1 MSLHFSRK
9 SRSLVEHLGKAALF
23 GGLSISA
30 DCALSRLRASGGFRA
45 RAIALLFECRLR
57 TQRVSPSH
65 GRASGSN
72 TSLTGPTLA
81 TRPRSSA
88 VRQPRHAGCRSHC
101 RGRVRTFADLRR
113 VVRRGDPR
121 PHASAIPAGAHVALA
136 PLETPTH
143 RVFGAATLASWT
155 ALPQPRWR
163 TSALRCPQPRLPL
176 EAPSSV
182 QGRGLILA
190 ARHGSNCVFLPNID
204 LSRTAAG
211 PAACHSPVIRHC

>member
-1 MSLHFSRK
+1 MASALSATPASAGAGPMSQRFSRK
-9 SRSLVEHLGKAALF
+9 FRSLVEHLGKAALF

-65 GRASGSN
+65 GRASGPN

-88 VRQPRHAGCRSHC
+88 VRQPRHAGCR

-136 PLETPTH
+136 LWRPPRT
-143 RVFGAATLASWT
+143 GYSA
-155 ALPQPRWR
+155 PQ
-163 TSALRCPQPRLPL
+163 
-176 EAPSSV
+176 
-182 QGRGLILA
+182 
-190 ARHGSNCVFLPNID
+190 H
-204 LSRTAAG
+204 
-211 PAACHSPVIRHC
+211 